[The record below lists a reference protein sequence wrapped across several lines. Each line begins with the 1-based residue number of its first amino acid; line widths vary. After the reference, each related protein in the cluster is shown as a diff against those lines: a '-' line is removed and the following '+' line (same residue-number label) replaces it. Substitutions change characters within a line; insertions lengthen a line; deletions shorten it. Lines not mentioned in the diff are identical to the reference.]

1 MCVHTTYAN
10 ALGDSERENR
20 WESSQLFPYTQ
31 LTDRKA
37 GFVAGALTSQL
48 LLHHTPE
55 AVNAPVCWF
64 LAWGP

>member
-1 MCVHTTYAN
+1 MLWGILRVRIGGSHPSCSLN
-10 ALGDSERENR
+10 
-20 WESSQLFPYTQ
+20 TQ